1 MNKLFRHCVNVSN
14 VRGLNSEHI
23 VSGGSSVGSVNSVS
37 NLNNVNSLNSISSV
51 SIESSV
57 DNVNIDKQFEQCKQ
71 FTAQCY
77 LHL

>member
-1 MNKLFRHCVNVSN
+1 MNKLFRHCDNVSN
-14 VRGLNSEHI
+14 VRGV
-23 VSGGSSVGSVNSVS
+23 VSGGSSVSSVNSVN

-51 SIESSV
+51 SIERSI